1 MPRPDAPNSIWMD
14 FLGADIRFV
23 QGQRYRIRIAEAGQ
37 EHPETLLMLHGGG
50 GHIETF
56 SRNLVPLAQHFHVI
70 GVEMLWHGMTDAP
83 PMWDHMN
90 AQVTDEVLDLLDTL
104 GLDKVWIH
112 GEAGGASGMTPLVL
126 NHPDRL
132 KGVIFESGIAIKWN
146 EGSVKPPVAPPAG
159 GISMVE
165 RSKQLLRNLTW
176 DGVRARLLMVMH
188 RDHPEQVTDELV
200 DARLAHYLRPSTN
213 DGMIR
218 VYDYYASGK
227 GAQYLA
233 TEEDVSKIDL
243 PVLAIWNDGS
253 EGAGPDAG
261 ERLASL
267 IPGAQFKLLPQ
278 TGFWAHWEKPAEFNE
293 AVRQFITGEKV
304 T

>member
-1 MPRPDAPNSIWMD
+1 MPRPDAPNSIWVD
-14 FLGADIRFV
+14 LLGAEVRFV
-23 QGQRYRIRIAEAGQ
+23 QGSRYRIRIVEAGVG
-37 EHPETLLMLHGGG
+37 HPETLLMLHGGG

-56 SRNLVPLAQHFHVI
+56 ARNVVPLSQHFHTI

-90 AQVTDEVLDLLDTL
+90 AQVSDEVLDLMDTL

-112 GEAGGASGMTPLVL
+112 GEAGGASGMTPLIL

-132 KGVIFESGIAIKWN
+132 KGVIFESGIAMKFK
-146 EGSVKPPVAPPAG
+146 EGSIKPPPAPPVG

-165 RSKQLLRNLTW
+165 RSKQLLRNLSW
-176 DGVRARLLMVMH
+176 DAVRARLLMVMH

-200 DARLAHYLRPSTN
+200 DVRLAHYSRPETN

-218 VYDYYASGK
+218 VYDYYGSGK

-233 TEEDVSKIDL
+233 TEEEVSQIRL
-243 PVLAIWNDGS
+243 PVLVVWNDGS
-253 EGAGPDAG
+253 EGNGPDAG

-267 IPGAQFKLLPQ
+267 IPGAQFKLLPE

-293 AVRQFITGEKV
+293 AVRQFIMGEKV